1 MSRAPGGRLSE
12 TSESP
17 DRTVGRTPS
26 LSVLLTTWTLDP
38 VALGA
43 TIAAA
48 ALYLAGVARVR
59 RRGGRWPLRSTL
71 LFLLVG
77 LGAYAA
83 VTCSVLGAYSGALRW
98 AFTTRIAL
106 LLLAVPP
113 AIAAGRPI
121 ALLGASLGGTGRRR
135 LERGLGS
142 RPVRI
147 VGNAMVAA
155 ILSAGVF
162 TLFLTPVAGVARTTP
177 AIDAGLTVAIPL
189 LGLLMVLPI
198 AEDTA
203 NRSSIFLT
211 AEFLLAFVEL
221 LIDAIPGIVL
231 RLSPVV
237 LDHAPRIAAAAAWWP
252 SPLRD
257 QQLAG
262 DLLWCIAEGADLPII
277 VLLLVRWARSDR
289 RESTRFDE
297 LTDEQLEELNREH
310 LGRWRES
317 HGA

>member
-1 MSRAPGGRLSE
+1 MPN
-12 TSESP
+12 
-17 DRTVGRTPS
+17 TPS
-26 LSVLLTTWTLDP
+26 LAVILSIWGLDP

-43 TIAAA
+43 IAAAA
-48 ALYLAGVARVR
+48 ALYLAGVARVH
-59 RRGGRWPLRSTL
+59 RRGGTWPLHSTL
-71 LFLLVG
+71 LFLLLG
-77 LGAYAA
+77 LGSYAV
-83 VTCSVLGAYSGALRW
+83 VTFSILGVYSGGLRW

-121 ALLGASLGGTGRRR
+121 ALLQASLGEAGRARVGR
-135 LERGLGS
+135 ILAS
-142 RPVRI
+142 RAVRI
-147 VGNAMVAA
+147 FGNAMFGAVFSAA
-155 ILSAGVF
+155 LFA
-162 TLFLTPVAGVARTTP
+162 LFLTPVAGVARGTP
-177 AIDAGLTVAIPL
+177 WIGAALTVAVPL
-189 LGLLMVLPI
+189 VGLLMVLPI

-203 NRSSIFLT
+203 NRSSLFIT

-231 RLSPVV
+231 RLSPAI
-237 LDHAPRIAAAAAWWP
+237 LDHGPRIVMALGWWP

-277 VLLLVRWARSDR
+277 VLLLLRWARSDK
-289 RESTRFDE
+289 RESKKFDE

-310 LGRWRES
+310 LARWREG